1 MSRSGYISIDISA
14 AKRADTVARG
24 LALTKRQATHGE
36 TVDFYDE
43 AARWYVDYLEQQR
56 ELAERGKRLRDE

>member
-1 MSRSGYISIDISA
+1 MSA

-24 LALTKRQATHGE
+24 LALTKREATHGE

-43 AARWYVDYLEQQR
+43 AARWYVDYLEAQR
-56 ELAERGKRLRDE
+56 ELVERGKRSTNE